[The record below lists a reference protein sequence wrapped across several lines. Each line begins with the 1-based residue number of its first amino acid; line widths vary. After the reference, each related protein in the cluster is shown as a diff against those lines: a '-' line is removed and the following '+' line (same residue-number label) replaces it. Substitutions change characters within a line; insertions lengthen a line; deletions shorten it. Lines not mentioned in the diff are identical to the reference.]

1 MEKLGT
7 TPDGCVD
14 LESREAAKNGD
25 FGKGAMVGVS
35 GSKAET
41 ENDRGWVLFCV
52 VVVLEG
58 EVAVGV
64 NVCVVL
70 CLVCGFTLQRF

>member
-14 LESREAAKNGD
+14 LESPEAAKNGD
-25 FGKGAMVGVS
+25 FRKEAMVGVS

-52 VVVLEG
+52 VLCC
-58 EVAVGV
+58 VGRRSSRW
-64 NVCVVL
+64 
-70 CLVCGFTLQRF
+70 G